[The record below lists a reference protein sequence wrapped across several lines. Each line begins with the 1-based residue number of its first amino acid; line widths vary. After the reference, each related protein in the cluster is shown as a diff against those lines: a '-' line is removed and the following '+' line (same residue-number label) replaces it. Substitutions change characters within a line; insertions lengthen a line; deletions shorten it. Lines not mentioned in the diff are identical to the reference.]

1 MKMVKK
7 LILSSIMAL
16 VLVLTIGCSNAEEKV
31 KSNFEANLAAL
42 EMYKYDEKGI
52 SDALKLNINRFKLI
66 TARIRFQ

>member
-1 MKMVKK
+1 MFYENGKK

-42 EMYKYDEKGI
+42 EMYKYDEKEF
-52 SDALKLNINRFKLI
+52 LMH
-66 TARIRFQ
+66 